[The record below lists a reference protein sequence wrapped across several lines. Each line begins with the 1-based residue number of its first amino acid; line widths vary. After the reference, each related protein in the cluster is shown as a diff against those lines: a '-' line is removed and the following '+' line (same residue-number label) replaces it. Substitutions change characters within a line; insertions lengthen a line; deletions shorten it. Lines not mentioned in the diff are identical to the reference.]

1 LRAVPKVL
9 LSVLRRGTQ
18 QTAKMNKA
26 KTTNLF
32 AAGKSRAERENA
44 VKHTQKGNEPN
55 LALVLHNVVPDA
67 AFAQIFTLAG

>member
-1 LRAVPKVL
+1 
-9 LSVLRRGTQ
+9 
-18 QTAKMNKA
+18 MNKA

-32 AAGKSRAERENA
+32 AAGESRAEQRENA